1 MQSVGGQSVGRFSMD
16 DKETMCGGMAHFV
29 SFVSIHG
36 RQITFTEF
44 IIGDDAVSSTFPL
57 QLESK
62 NTNTIHCG
70 NQQMQD
76 DGLFRIGIKDSL
88 KATHASFPT

>member
-1 MQSVGGQSVGRFSMD
+1 MR
-16 DKETMCGGMAHFV
+16 
-29 SFVSIHG
+29 
-36 RQITFTEF
+36 
-44 IIGDDAVSSTFPL
+44 IIGDDAVSTFPL

-88 KATHASFPT
+88 KATPHASFPT